1 MAGIRAARGHN
12 EWLVTEGHRQG
23 IGKSFH
29 HDYDQAV
36 GLQKELWLQ
45 DDQSLNFLMNDFR
58 SPNISFHR
66 IIQQLSVGGLN
77 IYLKNMFCLGSTIYE
92 LRDHLSLVL

>member
-36 GLQKELWLQ
+36 GL
-45 DDQSLNFLMNDFR
+45 
-58 SPNISFHR
+58 
-66 IIQQLSVGGLN
+66 
-77 IYLKNMFCLGSTIYE
+77 
-92 LRDHLSLVL
+92 